1 MDQLSL
7 TLSNGHRWHEWHGS
21 LASKASEPMRVKLME
36 EDELALEWV
45 GSLESS
51 RQNLFL
57 PLLTTMYLYHV
68 KGRAP
73 LNPHLLK

>member
-1 MDQLSL
+1 
-7 TLSNGHRWHEWHGS
+7 
-21 LASKASEPMRVKLME
+21 ME

-51 RQNLFL
+51 RQNSFL

-68 KGRAP
+68 KGRAL
-73 LNPHLLK
+73 LNPQHPHLLK